1 MTTSKKTLSR
11 RQMLTTAGLTVGGG
25 LLAIHGTQSQAEN
38 SQPSTTTSTTI
49 QTNAFLENDSPTV
62 PYTPIS
68 SKEAAALAY
77 QSYSEGLCMY
87 STFKG
92 IVSLVAKK
100 QQLPIPTAFYNLFKY
115 GYGGCAG
122 WGSLC
127 GVCNGAAAAMGLFC
141 EDKKIRDQMIT
152 ELFRWYESADL
163 PTYVPAG
170 SSDKDF
176 PRSVA
181 GSILCHPSTNQW
193 SRAAKVSV
201 FSPERKERCG
211 RLAADVAKKAVE
223 ILNAQ
228 YAADKDSLTSKQTDQ
243 APAQPLEKLDPPD
256 SCIACHSTPGGQPGS
271 FVAEAPK
278 TTTKMDCSK
287 CHYMPPGHPESMG
300 TQMPIFK

>member
-1 MTTSKKTLSR
+1 MAPKAKPRTANRALQR
-11 RQMLTTAGLTVGGG
+11 RPPFKRTR
-25 LLAIHGTQSQAEN
+25 
-38 SQPSTTTSTTI
+38 
-49 QTNAFLENDSPTV
+49 FLENDSPNGF
-62 PYTPIS
+62 PIHRS
-68 SKEAAALAY
+68 PRKKRAALAY

-163 PTYVPAG
+163 PTLCPGWFVRQRFP
-170 SSDKDF
+170 

-211 RLAADVAKKAVE
+211 RLAADVAKKSGRNSQRP
-223 ILNAQ
+223 ICRGQRQLNE
-228 YAADKDSLTSKQTDQ
+228 QTNGTKLLPNHWKSSTRPIRASRATRPPVVNP
-243 APAQPLEKLDPPD
+243 APLCRKL
-256 SCIACHSTPGGQPGS
+256 
-271 FVAEAPK
+271 PK